1 MIRSDLLIQLCM
13 ASMKKKFLALITA
26 AFICAPTVF
35 AFHEEDTEHLIA
47 GMPVVFMA
55 TGVKLTPQQ
64 HSELRAIA
72 QTWFASECFLSQRMT
87 MDLLVDEEGN
97 GTLVMRWPTKE
108 SYVRDQ
114 KAVLD
119 PNHPAGICDAIA
131 KFRMNTV
138 KLSGVKPSDV
148 KFITYTS
155 VASSPR

>member
-1 MIRSDLLIQLCM
+1 
-13 ASMKKKFLALITA
+13 MKKKFLALITA
-26 AFICAPTVF
+26 AFICAPAAF
-35 AFHEEDTEHLIA
+35 AFHEEDTGHLIA

-55 TGVKLTPQQ
+55 TGVKFSPQQ

-87 MDLLVDEEGN
+87 MDLLLDEEGN

-148 KFITYTS
+148 KFTTYTS
-155 VASSPR
+155 VAPSPR

>member
-1 MIRSDLLIQLCM
+1 
-13 ASMKKKFLALITA
+13 MKKKFLALITA
-26 AFICAPTVF
+26 AIISAPAVF
-35 AFHEEDTEHLIA
+35 AFHEEDTGHLIA

-55 TGVKLTPQQ
+55 TGVKFTPQQ

-72 QTWFASECFLSQRMT
+72 QTWFASECFLSQRMS
-87 MDLLVDEEGN
+87 MDLLVDAEGK

-108 SYVRDQ
+108 SYIRDQ
-114 KAVLD
+114 KAILD

-148 KFITYTS
+148 KFTTYTS

>member
-1 MIRSDLLIQLCM
+1 
-13 ASMKKKFLALITA
+13 MKKKFLTMMAA
-26 AFICAPTVF
+26 AFISAPAVF
-35 AFHEEDTEHLIA
+35 AFHEEDTGHLIA

-55 TGVKLTPQQ
+55 TGVKFTPQQ

-72 QTWFASECFLSQRMT
+72 QTWYSSECFMSSQID
-87 MDLLVDEEGN
+87 MDVLVDKAGN
-97 GTLVMRWPTKE
+97 GTVIMRWPTKE

-148 KFITYTS
+148 KFTTYTS

>member
-1 MIRSDLLIQLCM
+1 
-13 ASMKKKFLALITA
+13 MKNKFLALITA
-26 AFICAPTVF
+26 AIICAPAVF
-35 AFHEEDTEHLIA
+35 AFHEEDTGHLIA
-47 GMPVVFMA
+47 GMPVVFIA
-55 TGVKLTPQQ
+55 TGVKFTPQQ

-148 KFITYTS
+148 KFTTYTS
-155 VASSPR
+155 IAPSPR

>member
-1 MIRSDLLIQLCM
+1 
-13 ASMKKKFLALITA
+13 MKKKFLAMMTA
-26 AFICAPTVF
+26 AIISAPALF
-35 AFHEEDTEHLIA
+35 AFHEEDTGHLIA

-55 TGVKLTPQQ
+55 TGVKFTPQQ

-72 QTWFASECFLSQRMT
+72 QTWFASECFLSQRMS
-87 MDLLVDEEGN
+87 MDLLVDAEGK

-108 SYVRDQ
+108 SYIRDQ
-114 KAVLD
+114 KAILD

-148 KFITYTS
+148 KFTTFTS
-155 VASSPR
+155 IASSPR

>member
-1 MIRSDLLIQLCM
+1 
-13 ASMKKKFLALITA
+13 MKKKFLALITA
-26 AFICAPTVF
+26 AFICVPTVF
-35 AFHEEDTEHLIA
+35 AFHEEDTGHLIA

-55 TGVKLTPQQ
+55 TGVKFTPQQ

-97 GTLVMRWPTKE
+97 GTLVMRWPNKE

>member
-1 MIRSDLLIQLCM
+1 
-13 ASMKKKFLALITA
+13 MKKKFLALITA
-26 AFICAPTVF
+26 AIISAPAVF
-35 AFHEEDTEHLIA
+35 AFHEEDTGHLIA

-55 TGVKLTPQQ
+55 TGVKFTPQQ

-72 QTWFASECFLSQRMT
+72 QTWFASECFLSQRMS
-87 MDLLVDEEGN
+87 MDLLVDAEGK

-131 KFRMNTV
+131 KFQMNSL

-148 KFITYTS
+148 KFTTYTS
-155 VASSPR
+155 VAPSPR

>member
-1 MIRSDLLIQLCM
+1 
-13 ASMKKKFLALITA
+13 MKKKFLALMTA
-26 AFICAPTVF
+26 AFICVPTVF
-35 AFHEEDTEHLIA
+35 AFHEEDTGHLIA

-55 TGVKLTPQQ
+55 TGVKFTPQQ

>member
-1 MIRSDLLIQLCM
+1 
-13 ASMKKKFLALITA
+13 MKKKFLALITA
-26 AFICAPTVF
+26 AFICVPTVF
-35 AFHEEDTEHLIA
+35 AFHEEDTGHLI
-47 GMPVVFMA
+47 GGLPVVFMA
-55 TGVKLTPQQ
+55 TGVKFTPQQ

-87 MDLLVDEEGN
+87 MDLLVDEKGN

>member
-1 MIRSDLLIQLCM
+1 
-13 ASMKKKFLALITA
+13 MKKKFLALITA
-26 AFICAPTVF
+26 AIICAPAVF
-35 AFHEEDTEHLIA
+35 AFHEEDTGHLIA
-47 GMPVVFMA
+47 GMPVVTMA
-55 TGVKLTPQQ
+55 TGVKFTPQQ

-72 QTWFASECFLSQRMT
+72 QTWFASECFQSLRMSV
-87 MDLLVDEEGN
+87 DLLLDAAGN

-131 KFRMNTV
+131 KFQMNSL

-148 KFITYTS
+148 KFTTFTS
-155 VASSPR
+155 IASSPR